1 MNLLPK
7 SSKEFSSA
15 EYWEKFFK
23 KRGDKSFEW
32 YGTYT
37 ELCGVL
43 HRYIKP
49 TDAVLV
55 VGCGSSELSEQMYDA
70 GYRALTNIDIS
81 TTALARMQERNSA
94 RRPDMAFLCVD
105 AQHMEPFSDGSFQAV
120 LDKGTLDALAPD
132 GSPDTL
138 GRVGRVFAEVCRVL
152 RVGGRYVCVTLAQE
166 HVLRA
171 AVDHFSAEGW
181 AVRVHRVEGQEG
193 GFCLPVFVLVCT
205 KFRRPAEGG
214 AALPQILEV
223 CEGEEGPPRRL
234 GAPEELLDAVREI
247 QAYALLRSQLASH
260 TDPAQTPT
268 LQLCHAHT
276 GRPRYSCHVVD
287 SPAGATLHRASHFAV
302 FIVPQGR
309 ETNWLFGTA
318 EGRSQ
323 LAGSAG
329 FRRLVV
335 VAMHRD
341 QEYQDME
348 AIQSELSAKVM
359 ELAPPG
365 LPANHQVPFLSV
377 GGDLGQRSVM
387 HRGSSTLSGDF
398 VVEDVRGEEG
408 RLYRR
413 LVFLSN
419 SSVVQSE
426 SLLGETG
433 NPAGSGRKRNR
444 KKKGQRAGPV
454 QAPPP
459 EGRGQAVDRSFL
471 CCAHHRVMVSGLA
484 LLRGRG
490 TDLAEGPVSVLL
502 VGLGGGALPQFL
514 HDYVRGS
521 RVQVLEI
528 DPAVLQVA
536 SGWFGFE
543 QDDRLTVTLGDGL
556 ELIDALAQGGNCS
569 YDVIMFDVD
578 SKDPTLGMSCPPP
591 AFVEQSFL
599 EKVKSI
605 LTPQGVFVL
614 NLVCRDPALRVGV
627 LSVLRGLFPQIYECG
642 IEDEVNEILLC
653 QQGPQEQALTPPE
666 LLSAGQA
673 LQGALRRPGQ
683 PWDCSL
689 DIAALL
695 ENLRIA

>member
-1 MNLLPK
+1 MLSVSHTDTSTSGPSGTTGNQSPRWIAARPIN
-7 SSKEFSSA
+7 EQVRFA
-15 EYWEKFFK
+15 
-23 KRGDKSFEW
+23 KR
-32 YGTYT
+32 
-37 ELCGVL
+37 
-43 HRYIKP
+43 
-49 TDAVLV
+49 VLV

-94 RRPDMAFLCVD
+94 QRPGMTFLCVD
-105 AQHMEPFSDGSFQAV
+105 AQHMEPFSDGSFQAA

-138 GRVGRVFAEVCRVL
+138 GRVGRVLAEVGRVL

-171 AVDHFSAEGW
+171 AVEHFSGEGW

-287 SPAGATLHRASHFAV
+287 M
-302 FIVPQGR
+302 PQGR

-341 QEYQDME
+341 QEYQDMQ

-377 GGDLGQRSVM
+377 GGDLGERSVM

-514 HDYVRGS
+514 HDYVPGS

-543 QDDRLTVTLGDGL
+543 QDDRLSVTLGDGL
-556 ELIDALAQGGNCS
+556 ELIDALAQGGGGALPQFLHDYVPGS
-569 YDVIMFDVD
+569 RVQVLEI
-578 SKDPTLGMSCPPP
+578 DPAVLQVASGWFGFEQDDRLSVTLGDG
-591 AFVEQSFL
+591 L
-599 EKVKSI
+599 ELI
-605 LTPQGVFVL
+605 DALAQGGVFVL

-683 PWDCSL
+683 PWDSSL

>member
-43 HRYIKP
+43 HKYIKP
-49 TDAVLV
+49 TDTVLV
-55 VGCGSSELSEQMYDA
+55 VGCGSSELSEQLYDA
-70 GYRALTNIDIS
+70 GYRDLTNIDIS
-81 TTALARMQERNSA
+81 TTAIARMQERNSA
-94 RRPDMAFLCVD
+94 RRPSMTFLCVD
-105 AQHMEPFSDGSFQAV
+105 AQRMEPFADGSFQAA

-132 GSPDTL
+132 GSPDTVE
-138 GRVGRVFAEVCRVL
+138 RVGRVFAEVGRVL

-171 AVDHFSAEGW
+171 AVEHFSGEGW

-205 KFRRPAEGG
+205 KFRRPAEGS

-234 GAPEELLDAVREI
+234 GAPEELLGAVMEI

-268 LQLCHAHT
+268 LQLCHTHT
-276 GRPRYSCHVVD
+276 GQPRYSCHVVD

-341 QEYQDME
+341 QEYQDMQ

-377 GGDLGQRSVM
+377 GGDLGERSVM
-387 HRGSSTLSGDF
+387 HRGSSTFSGDF
-398 VVEDVRGEEG
+398 VVEDVRGDEG

-413 LVFLSN
+413 LIFLSN

-426 SLLGETG
+426 SLLRETGNPGNTHTAENLLRETGNPGNTHTAESLLRETGNPGNTHTAENLLRETGNPGNTHTAENLLRETGNPGNTHTAENLLRETGNPGNTHTAENLLRETGNPGNTHTAENLLRETDNPGNTHTAENLLRETGNPGNTHTAESLLRETGNPGNTHTAESLLRETGNPGNTHTAESLLGETG
-433 NPAGSGRKRNR
+433 NPGNTHTAEN
-444 KKKGQRAGPV
+444 
-454 QAPPP
+454 
-459 EGRGQAVDRSFL
+459 
-471 CCAHHRVMVSGLA
+471 
-484 LLRGRG
+484 LLRETGNPGKGRG
-490 TDLAEGPVSVLL
+490 THP
-502 VGLGGGALPQFL
+502 
-514 HDYVRGS
+514 GS
-521 RVQVLEI
+521 AHRQHPNKGE
-528 DPAVLQVA
+528 PAT
-536 SGWFGFE
+536 
-543 QDDRLTVTLGDGL
+543 R
-556 ELIDALAQGGNCS
+556 
-569 YDVIMFDVD
+569 
-578 SKDPTLGMSCPPP
+578 
-591 AFVEQSFL
+591 
-599 EKVKSI
+599 
-605 LTPQGVFVL
+605 TPQ
-614 NLVCRDPALRVGV
+614 A
-627 LSVLRGLFPQIYECG
+627 SVSTTVQKR
-642 IEDEVNEILLC
+642 
-653 QQGPQEQALTPPE
+653 QA
-666 LLSAGQA
+666 
-673 LQGALRRPGQ
+673 RFIFI
-683 PWDCSL
+683 CSFFS
-689 DIAALL
+689 
-695 ENLRIA
+695 

>member
-1 MNLLPK
+1 
-7 SSKEFSSA
+7 
-15 EYWEKFFK
+15 
-23 KRGDKSFEW
+23 
-32 YGTYT
+32 
-37 ELCGVL
+37 
-43 HRYIKP
+43 
-49 TDAVLV
+49 
-55 VGCGSSELSEQMYDA
+55 MYDA

-94 RRPDMAFLCVD
+94 QRPGMTFLCVD
-105 AQHMEPFSDGSFQAV
+105 AQHMEPFSDGSFQAA

-138 GRVGRVFAEVCRVL
+138 GRVGRVLAEVGRVL

-171 AVDHFSAEGW
+171 AVEHFSGEGW

-276 GRPRYSCHVVD
+276 GQPRYSCHVVD
-287 SPAGATLHRASHFAV
+287 M
-302 FIVPQGR
+302 PQGR

-341 QEYQDME
+341 QEYQDMQ

-377 GGDLGQRSVM
+377 GGDLGERSVM

-426 SLLGETG
+426 SLLGTG

-454 QAPPP
+454 QAPPL
-459 EGRGQAVDRSFL
+459 EGRVQAVDRSFL

-514 HDYVRGS
+514 HDYVPGS
-521 RVQVLEI
+521 QVQVLEI

-543 QDDRLTVTLGDGL
+543 QDDRLSVTLGDGL

-605 LTPQGVFVL
+605 LTPQASRP
-614 NLVCRDPALRVGV
+614 LVHMSP
-627 LSVLRGLFPQIYECG
+627 
-642 IEDEVNEILLC
+642 LLDTASRPLVHMSPLLDTASRPLVHMSPLLDTASRPLVHMSPLLDTK
-653 QQGPQEQALTPPE
+653 GPQEQALTPPE

-673 LQGALRRPGQ
+673 LQGALQRPGQ
-683 PWDCSL
+683 PWDSSL